1 MKRNYTDAEV
11 VAAFTG
17 KTIIKPANGFMLIMN
32 SDTVSEAEMNAV
44 CSRAVYMEI
53 CIRIRNSNF
62 RSLRCPHL
70 RELKSCKADE
80 PAIKIV
86 GNPMLSDVSISKTLL
101 YRTGTKPL
109 EIRGNP
115 LLSNESI
122 KALNKLCPVC
132 VIRRQ
137 P

>member
-1 MKRNYTDAEV
+1 MKRNYTDAEMV
-11 VAAFTG
+11 EAFAG
-17 KTIIKPANGFMLIMN
+17 KTIIKPENGYMLVMN
-32 SDTVSEAEMNAV
+32 SDTVSEPDMNAV

-53 CIRIRNSNF
+53 CIIIRNSDF
-62 RSLRCPHL
+62 SSLRCPHL
-70 RELKSCKADE
+70 RELKSCKPDV

-86 GNPMLSDVSISKTLL
+86 GNPILSDVSIPETLL
-101 YRTGTKPL
+101 YRTGTKPF

-115 LLSNESI
+115 MLSSKSI
-122 KALNKLCPVC
+122 NALNKICPVC